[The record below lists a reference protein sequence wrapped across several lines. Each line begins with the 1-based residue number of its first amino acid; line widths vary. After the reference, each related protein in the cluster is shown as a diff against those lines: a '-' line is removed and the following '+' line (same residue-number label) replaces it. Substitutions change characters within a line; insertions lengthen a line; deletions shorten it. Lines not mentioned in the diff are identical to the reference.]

1 MASKL
6 GYVIIVTLVFVLI
19 ASLYTFKDNTTN
31 SIPLLISVNE
41 ARSRRFGL
49 IIDVRTQKERETL
62 GYYPNS
68 IPISLETIQSE
79 VPLDISNKNSWILV
93 YSQEG
98 GVKAKLAA
106 ETLYRMGYPNVRYIN
121 TSYLSLMPGSSY

>member
-6 GYVIIVTLVFVLI
+6 GYVLTVGLVFVLI
-19 ASLYTFKDNTTN
+19 SSLYIFNDKPTN
-31 SIPLLISVNE
+31 SIPLLISVSE

-49 IIDVRTQKERETL
+49 IIDIRTQKERETL

-68 IPISLETIQSE
+68 IPIALETIQSE
-79 VPLDISNKNSWILV
+79 VPLDISNKNTWILV

-98 GVKAKLAA
+98 GVKARLAA
-106 ETLYRMGYPNVRYIN
+106 ETLYRMGYPNVRYIH